1 MKKNIRFI
9 LSLLLIFAAACTSD
23 SESDLI
29 DDGNGGDD
37 DNNGGPITYN
47 ADISS
52 LINSACLGCHSSP
65 PRNGAPFALT
75 TYDLVVTRAEN
86 GSLLTAISRQ
96 SGTPGA
102 MPPSGRLPQATIDL
116 IEQWIDDGLLEE

>member
-23 SESDLI
+23 SESDLV
-29 DDGNGGDD
+29 DDGNGDD
-37 DNNGGPITYN
+37 DSNGGPITYN
-47 ADISS
+47 ADIRS
-52 LINSACLGCHSSP
+52 LISSACLGCHSSP
-65 PRNGAPFALT
+65 PVNGAPFALT

-102 MPPSGRLPQATIDL
+102 MPPSGRLPQSTIDL
-116 IEQWIDDGLLEE
+116 IEQWIDEGLLEE